1 MMTNPVYL
9 GHWMHKDRVVVW
21 NNHLAIVPEELFY
34 RAFNY
39 LSLYTLE
46 GEENPYYS
54 PRLGRVHSTKK
65 KIRIPP
71 KAIYEGLIGS
81 FHEGKW
87 RNATVA
93 WRKSIATYA
102 YNCHY
107 MDLADNQHLLWARH
121 CEYFDK
127 AITDMLHAK
136 LRATFD
142 PAVWEE
148 VLASASEDFDTE
160 RRMLKHQL
168 VAVEQKM
175 QALVNNFN
183 FVQSETLLK
192 ALEREY
198 ANHDQEKARL
208 EGKLADLDQR
218 AEQQDALIALAK
230 QAEVV
235 LATWD
240 EMDIEAQQ
248 VVAQAFIA
256 RIIVDV
262 PNKHSVAH
270 VEICWRDN
278 TSDTIEVAYRADG
291 STIWFT
297 WEVEALTEM
306 LKVGVNQVTMAAA
319 LPDRNWHAI
328 RLKAYEIIGA
338 RNFHMSPKPIRDEE
352 KYADYLARLERDGEK
367 ANKTSG
373 NRWRKDEL
381 EALGCLLD
389 SGAAQLE
396 IAAALP
402 VRTWEAIRK
411 KIVKL
416 RGRGVIVPESGHLQ
430 NGETIHDYLARNP
443 EAAASMALPISEN
456 LEPQTRC

>member
-21 NNHLAIVPEELFY
+21 NNHPPIVPEELFY
-34 RAFNY
+34 RALNY
-39 LSLYTLE
+39 LSPYTLE
-46 GEENPYYS
+46 GEENPHYA
-54 PRLGRVHSTKK
+54 PRLGRVHSTQK

-93 WRKSIATYA
+93 WRKSIETYA

-127 AITDMLHAK
+127 AITEMLHAK

-148 VLASASEDFDTE
+148 VLASASEDFDAE

-168 VAVEQKM
+168 VTVQQKM
-175 QALVNNFN
+175 QALLSNFN

-208 EGKLADLDQR
+208 EGKIADLEQR

-240 EMDIEAQQ
+240 EMAIEAQQ
-248 VVAQAFIA
+248 AVAQAFIA

-262 PNKHSVAH
+262 PNRYGVAH

-306 LKVGVNQVTMAAA
+306 LKEGVDQVTMAAA
-319 LPDRNWHAI
+319 LPDRKWHAI
-328 RLKAYEIIGA
+328 RLKAYEIIGS

-352 KYADYLARLERDGEK
+352 KYGDYLMRLERDGEK

-402 VRTWEAIRK
+402 IRSWQAIRR
-411 KIVKL
+411 KIVQL
-416 RGRGVIVPESGHLQ
+416 RGVGVEVPDSRHL
-430 NGETIHDYLARNP
+430 EDADTIHIYLERHP
-443 EAAASMALPISEN
+443 SAAGTMPFLILTNSSR
-456 LEPQTRC
+456 QTRC